1 MYVIMCII
9 QLCVQAMLRKPD
21 VLKQVQLGHKST
33 GKVLR
38 DFCDGKW
45 VAAHRLFQSNPE
57 SLMLVFYYD
66 LEMANP
72 LDSKRGKHKL
82 GTVLF
87 RLVVHFRQFR
97 AGTPIRC
104 T

>member
-9 QLCVQAMLRKPD
+9 QPYMQAMLRKPD
-21 VLKQVQLGHKST
+21 VLEQLQLGHKST

-45 VAAHRLFQSNPE
+45 VAAHPLFQSNPE

-66 LEMANP
+66 DLEVANS
-72 LDSKRGKHKL
+72 LGSKRE
-82 GTVLF
+82 
-87 RLVVHFRQFR
+87 
-97 AGTPIRC
+97 A
-104 T
+104 